1 VKRTPLAQ
9 QGTSDTTLIKDDIQ
23 HWAREIVIL
32 RDGDCILKKYRH
44 CDDPVK
50 QADHLITRANS
61 ATYADTRLIVC
72 LCRSCHGWKHWHKE
86 EYDAL
91 VKTIL
96 PPDRVKLWEEC
107 EGARWKPTRTTL
119 YDWKL
124 ALAALKQEYREL
136 AELSTCERALIARGA
151 FSLIPKPFTAE
162 DAGAALGQV
171 KRFATQPRRRLLV
184 IEDNPA
190 EQLGVM

>member
-9 QGTSDTTLIKDDIQ
+9 QGTSDTALIKDDIQ

-91 VKTIL
+91 VKNY
-96 PPDRVKLWEEC
+96 P
-107 EGARWKPTRTTL
+107 ATRP
-119 YDWKL
+119 
-124 ALAALKQEYREL
+124 RE
-136 AELSTCERALIARGA
+136 
-151 FSLIPKPFTAE
+151 
-162 DAGAALGQV
+162 ALG
-171 KRFATQPRRRLLV
+171 RMRGRAM
-184 IEDNPA
+184 EANPYYA
-190 EQLGVM
+190 V